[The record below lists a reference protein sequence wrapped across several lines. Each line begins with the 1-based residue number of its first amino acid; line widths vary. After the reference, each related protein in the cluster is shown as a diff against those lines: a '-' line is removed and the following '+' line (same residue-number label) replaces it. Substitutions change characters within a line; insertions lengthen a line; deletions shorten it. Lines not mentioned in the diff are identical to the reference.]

1 MRMVLPVI
9 NGLRAE
15 MAALRNQ
22 AGEAQA
28 EVFFLA
34 VFFLPAFFFDAFF
47 FAAFFFAVFF
57 FAAFFL
63 EAFFLDA
70 FFLPALRRPLAGAS
84 ARIFLHS
91 SSVSPSG
98 LRSFGTTSE
107 EHTAEL

>member
-34 VFFLPAFFFDAFF
+34 AFFLPAFFFDAFF

-63 EAFFLDA
+63 EAFFLVA
-70 FFLPALRRPLAGAS
+70 FFFLAFRRPLALAS
-84 ARIFLHS
+84 ASILWHF
-91 SSVSPSG
+91 SSVGCSR
-98 LRSFGTTSE
+98 LRC
-107 EHTAEL
+107 L

>member
-47 FAAFFFAVFF
+47 FAAFLFAVFF

-63 EAFFLDA
+63 VAFFLYA
-70 FFLPALRRPLAGAS
+70 IFFPPLRRPLPAAS
-84 ARIFLHS
+84 ATIISTS
-91 SSVSPSG
+91 SSSRPSR
-98 LRSFGTTSE
+98 LPSFVT
-107 EHTAEL
+107 